1 MKRNIVKVL
10 LIAIIVLLIFNVTK
24 VNAIVTI
31 NDVSNSNYEYDENML
46 YHEVTEITGL
56 RNISNNFI
64 IIDILFILIIF
75 IVSII
80 KKYSLKVFKRS
91 IIIFLISVILQ
102 VFYIAMLFLEYI
114 NDFIPYEVVLYIIIV
129 LRIIVL
135 IYPIYTIINNK
146 KQNSLKG
153 ENKNV

>member
-129 LRIIVL
+129 LRTIVL
-135 IYPIYTIINNK
+135 IYPIYAIVKNK

>member
-80 KKYSLKVFKRS
+80 KKYYKYS
-91 IIIFLISVILQ
+91 
-102 VFYIAMLFLEYI
+102 
-114 NDFIPYEVVLYIIIV
+114 
-129 LRIIVL
+129 
-135 IYPIYTIINNK
+135 T
-146 KQNSLKG
+146 
-153 ENKNV
+153 

>member
-129 LRIIVL
+129 LRTIVL
-135 IYPIYTIINNK
+135 IYPIYAIVKNK
-146 KQNSLKG
+146 K
-153 ENKNV
+153 

>member
-114 NDFIPYEVVLYIIIV
+114 NDFIPYEVVLYIIII
-129 LRIIVL
+129 LRTIVL
-135 IYPIYTIINNK
+135 IYPIYAIVKNK
-146 KQNSLKG
+146 K
-153 ENKNV
+153 

>member
-129 LRIIVL
+129 LRTIVL
-135 IYPIYTIINNK
+135 IYPIYAIVKERNR
-146 KQNSLKG
+146 S
-153 ENKNV
+153 